1 MDPHSLTICDQGAL
15 TSHPKAIMHTA
26 VTDMSV
32 LRAMQYLVMSACQY
46 SGPKACMRH
55 RTAVRE
61 EKVAVI

>member
-15 TSHPKAIMHTA
+15 ASHPKAIMNTA

-32 LRAMQYLVMSACQY
+32 LRAMQYLVKSVCQY

-61 EKVAVI
+61 EKVAVM